1 MNQDKFTKY
10 QDFVYNTIY
19 SEPDTP
25 NFHTPLIKQAIETFV
40 PAMKL
45 EYTAAVLDVGCGQG
59 AFMQEMMLRGFLKLC
74 GVTYSPEDCDACE
87 AKGFPAVQEDFS
99 DLSALDSSID
109 LLWCRHALEHSPYP
123 LFTLIEFNRVI
134 KEGSFLYVE
143 VPAPNCD
150 RVH

>member
-74 GVTYSPEDCDACE
+74 GITYSLEDVVACE
-87 AKGFPAVQEDFS
+87 AKGFPAMREDFS
-99 DLSALDSSID
+99 DMSVLDASID
-109 LLWCRHALEHSPYP
+109 LIWCRHL
-123 LFTLIEFNRVI
+123 
-134 KEGSFLYVE
+134 
-143 VPAPNCD
+143 
-150 RVH
+150 VHPD